1 MEPKVSIL
9 IPAYNVESF
18 ISPCLDSIL
27 GQTYRN
33 LQIVLVDDGSQDST
47 LEICR
52 TYADADERVEIYHQE
67 NQGVATTRNLL
78 LEKVKGE
85 WTLFVDADDW
95 IEHDMVESLFALAN
109 ENHAEIAECKN
120 VINDEVCDK
129 YNPQVTLWNQEESVH
144 QFLRH
149 TDFSGSLWN
158 KLVKSSLFHNE
169 KFHCGI
175 SYGEDA
181 LFCWRLLQKVHA
193 VVRTTAQFYHYR
205 MNENSLSHISWT
217 PEKKGSGSITW
228 SIITKET
235 SELWPQYLETARARY
250 AIEDMWG
257 LYYASLSKYPYDE
270 HIRSRQLNIKNNLRR
285 IRKSRLVSMN
295 KLLTCYAL
303 AYCYGLGRLLKYT
316 RK

>member
-9 IPAYNVESF
+9 IPAYNAESF

-205 MNENSLSHISWT
+205 MNVSSLSHQKYDDKHMSGHLVWKQISQ
-217 PEKKGSGSITW
+217 E
-228 SIITKET
+228 TKV
-235 SELWPQYLETARARY
+235 LWPQYKNIADATY
-250 AIEDMWG
+250 AISDMWQ
-257 LYYASLSKYPYDE
+257 LYYAAKSKYPKDK
-270 HIRSRQLNIKNNLRR
+270 NIKEYQSHVRSSLWL
-285 IRKSRLVSMN
+285 IYKSRLINTKKRLFAIAVSIS
-295 KLLTCYAL
+295 YRIGAL
-303 AYCYGLGRLLKYT
+303 IP
-316 RK
+316 